1 MNRRLHLLLALL
13 LVLTQLMPA
22 LANGGKEENA
32 LLWKI
37 TGKGLKKPSYLYGT
51 IHAVCPDKMVISE
64 TLQKALGQTEQLS
77 LELDMDDPDMMS
89 QFMML
94 STLPEGQS
102 LKAMF
107 TKEEYEAVGAL
118 FKSTYGADLQFV
130 DNLKP
135 FVLYSMLIPVL
146 TECTPESYEQKLMN
160 LAHSQQKEVLGIE
173 SVQEQMAVVD
183 ELPNKFYVD
192 MVTRTA
198 TNLAKSRA
206 EYSEMVDLYFAQD
219 LKGLQDLMQ
228 RDYPEEDYRKFNEAF
243 LVKRN
248 RNWIPVMERMAKAK
262 PTFFA
267 VGAAHLSG
275 EEGVVALLRKQGY
288 KVEPV
293 QK

>member
-1 MNRRLHLLLALL
+1 MNKRLHLLLALL

-64 TLQKALGQTEQLS
+64 ALQKALGQTEQLS
-77 LELDMDDPDMMS
+77 LELDMDDPEMMP

-94 STLPEGQS
+94 STLPQGQS

-107 TKEEYEAVGAL
+107 TQEEYEAVGAL

-173 SVQEQMAVVD
+173 SVQEQMAVVN

-206 EYSEMVDLYFAQD
+206 EYSEMVDLYLAQD
-219 LKGLQDLMQ
+219 LKGLEELMQ
-228 RDYPEEDYRKFNEAF
+228 RDYPKEDYKKFNEAF

-248 RNWIPVMERMAKAK
+248 RNWIPVMERMAKDK

-267 VGAAHLSG
+267 VGAAHLGG

>member
-1 MNRRLHLLLALL
+1 MNKRLHLLLALL

-37 TGKGLKKPSYLYGT
+37 TGKGLQKPSYLYGT

-219 LKGLQDLMQ
+219 LKGLQELMQ
-228 RDYPEEDYRKFNEAF
+228 RDYSKEEYRRFNEAF

-248 RNWIPVMERMAKAK
+248 RNWIPVMERMAKDK

>member
-219 LKGLQDLMQ
+219 LKGLQELMQ